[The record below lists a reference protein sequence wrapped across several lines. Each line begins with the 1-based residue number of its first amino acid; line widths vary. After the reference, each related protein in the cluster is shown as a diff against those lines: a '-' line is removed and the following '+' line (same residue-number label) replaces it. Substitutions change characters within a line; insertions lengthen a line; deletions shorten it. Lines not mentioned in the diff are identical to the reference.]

1 MLKWLDVIK
10 YANKGNLTPDRR
22 VEKTDEEWK
31 ALLTEEQYYI
41 TRQKGTERA
50 NSSDLCTFF
59 EAGKYT
65 CVCCETLLFDSAEK
79 FDSGTGW
86 PSFTQPIKDNVIAY
100 YKDRSHGMY
109 RIETTCNTC
118 DAHLGHVF
126 QDGPMPSGL
135 RYCMNALALKKVES
149 MERKATFG
157 GGCFW
162 CTEAIFQNL
171 KGVVTVESGY
181 SGGRISNPT
190 YREVSS
196 GITGHAEV
204 IEFTYNP
211 AEISYEDLVKIHL
224 TTHNPTTLNQQGADM
239 GTQYRSVIFYR
250 NEEEKTIALNVIK
263 ELKATYDD
271 MIVTEVAMFEH
282 FYPAEDYHQNYY
294 NENRDQ
300 NRYCAAVINPK
311 LRKFKELYKEKL
323 K

>member
-1 MLKWLDVIK
+1 
-10 YANKGNLTPDRR
+10 
-22 VEKTDEEWK
+22 
-31 ALLTEEQYYI
+31 
-41 TRQKGTERA
+41 
-50 NSSDLCTFF
+50 
-59 EAGKYT
+59 
-65 CVCCETLLFDSAEK
+65 
-79 FDSGTGW
+79 
-86 PSFTQPIKDNVIAY
+86 
-100 YKDRSHGMY
+100 
-109 RIETTCNTC
+109 
-118 DAHLGHVF
+118 
-126 QDGPMPSGL
+126 MPSGL

-157 GGCFW
+157 VGCFW

-204 IEFTYNP
+204 IEFAYNP